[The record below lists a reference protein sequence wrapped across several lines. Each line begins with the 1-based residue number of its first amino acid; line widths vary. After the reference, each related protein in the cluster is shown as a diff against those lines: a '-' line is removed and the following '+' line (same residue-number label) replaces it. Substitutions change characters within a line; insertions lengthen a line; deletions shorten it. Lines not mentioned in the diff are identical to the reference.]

1 MKRLVNRLSGACLY
15 VLLALIVGMSS
26 CEDDANDWTVNK
38 NYDALFRPLTFDKS
52 ATDAT
57 SVTLR
62 YSQIVNAKVYIFEF
76 YTDSLEF
83 NAENYVRTD
92 TILKDTLTVFSESN
106 TPMRMEYRT
115 LFQEFNGSTQ
125 YSVRMKGEDAQGKAS
140 TYVSVAFKTPD
151 EQLFTGVEVTA
162 NSATLTWEETNRVT
176 HLTLAQMVDTK
187 YGEEKQIDLTSEDIV
202 ACSKTLSELENG
214 ATYRVRIYNNDAL
227 RGSYVFKTLGLGGS
241 EILFVEATETG
252 VIDLST
258 LLSNFVKEKECS
270 NVTVQLTPG
279 AVYKVSELKIPGL
292 DNILF
297 TSTEANE
304 NNRPQLIVTNKI
316 SLASPI
322 QSLSFEFV
330 CLNGNG
336 EASYMT
342 DWKNSSYAQS
352 ISFTGCAIQNIKR
365 TLVRISNGSG
375 VFMTD
380 ITIDNCVISEV
391 GTDGYGMI
399 NFGKN
404 IDQLEKVSI
413 TNSTLINIG
422 DQLMDVK
429 GGIGDVILE
438 NCTFYN
444 SMDAKKEL
452 PKVFRFD
459 NAASTPPSPKSAT
472 MRNLIFSGPNKGK
485 KMNSG
490 NGAYDIL
497 NFSDNCYITSDLQE
511 GNNRFEEITRI
522 KQSSDDL
529 FVDPLNGD
537 FHIKPG
543 AGFAGTG
550 NAGDPRWY

>member
-1 MKRLVNRLSGACLY
+1 MCIRDR
-15 VLLALIVGMSS
+15 
-26 CEDDANDWTVNK
+26 
-38 NYDALFRPLTFDKS
+38 
-52 ATDAT
+52 
-57 SVTLR
+57 
-62 YSQIVNAKVYIFEF
+62 
-76 YTDSLEF
+76 
-83 NAENYVRTD
+83 
-92 TILKDTLTVFSESN
+92 
-106 TPMRMEYRT
+106 
-115 LFQEFNGSTQ
+115 
-125 YSVRMKGEDAQGKAS
+125 
-140 TYVSVAFKTPD
+140 
-151 EQLFTGVEVTA
+151 
-162 NSATLTWEETNRVT
+162 
-176 HLTLAQMVDTK
+176 
-187 YGEEKQIDLTSEDIV
+187 
-202 ACSKTLSELENG
+202 
-214 ATYRVRIYNNDAL
+214 
-227 RGSYVFKTLGLGGS
+227 
-241 EILFVEATETG
+241 
-252 VIDLST
+252 
-258 LLSNFVKEKECS
+258 
-270 NVTVQLTPG
+270 
-279 AVYKVSELKIPGL
+279 
-292 DNILF
+292 
-297 TSTEANE
+297 
-304 NNRPQLIVTNKI
+304 
-316 SLASPI
+316 
-322 QSLSFEFV
+322 
-330 CLNGNG
+330 
-336 EASYMT
+336 

-365 TLVRISNGSG
+365 TLVRISDGSG

-404 IDQLEKVSI
+404 IDQLERVSI